1 MRHVCTVLLL
11 LLSTPLAHA
20 QAPASDAAPASEA
33 APASV
38 ASEDPSIALHTT
50 LGPGDRLANLWKLRR
65 ARLEADDAEG
75 AAEILGQIDDVK
87 RDRGI
92 TRLDGLAVSL
102 IREAEAAAAD
112 GDADVA
118 RDRLASADAVAP
130 GLPAIDDARGRIALD
145 LQPWAI
151 HRWLQYKVKGIFTAF
166 ADFQYRALLLA
177 DVVLTLMI
185 VVLGVAFVFLF
196 GQLLRY
202 GLNLYYDLGTAFP
215 QVMRVALI
223 AAGSLLFLLPFFFGF
238 GPLVVLFPIALLL
251 WPYQSGPERLLAVLF
266 VGLLG
271 AAPWML
277 RMGDRLTEAGTGVT
291 QALHALAL
299 DPGDTRAMRVLI
311 RTVRDVPQDWHAKA
325 VLGMAH
331 KRRGDV
337 PEALKLLTAAAEAAP
352 RGPAAGTVHNNLG
365 NALFAAGRAAA
376 AEAAYT
382 RAQEANPR
390 AAEPVFNLH
399 RLYRRM
405 GRKAE
410 AAEAM
415 SRATALDRDAVA
427 RWNQDDDLS
436 LNRYVVDMPLPANLL
451 IRRGFADLLA
461 PTPLATRAWV
471 LVAGPLPEL
480 TAPLG
485 AAATLVGCLILFAL
499 RRRLRLSWPCAR
511 TGRPVQVFL
520 VHGRPRQ
527 PLDDEYMAVFVN
539 NTPVDRAVRFKLEAT
554 ASRWATLRRWGTRAC
569 GLVPGLLGMVRG
581 RPVRGALVTGVSV
594 VLGLRLLMPQG
605 VLLDPVASGRTG
617 GVQWVVVS
625 LLGLIWLVSIVRA
638 FRWTEESR

>member
-1 MRHVCTVLLL
+1 MRHAPLVMMLLL
-11 LLSTPLAHA
+11 WSAITHA
-20 QAPASDAAPASEA
+20 QPPAAPPSDAAPAS
-33 APASV
+33 V
-38 ASEDPSIALHTT
+38 AQQDPSIALHTT
-50 LGPGDRLANLWKLRR
+50 VGPGDRLANLWKLRR
-65 ARLEADDAEG
+65 ARLAGDDAES
-75 AAEILGQIDDVK
+75 AAETLNQIDDVK

-92 TRLDGLAVSL
+92 ARLDGLAISL

-112 GDADVA
+112 GNADIA
-118 RDRLASADAVAP
+118 RDRLASAELVAP
-130 GLPAIDDARGRIALD
+130 GLPGIDDARARIALD
-145 LQPWAI
+145 LQPWAV
-151 HRWLQYKVKGIFTAF
+151 HRWLQYKVKGIFSSL

-185 VVLGVAFVFLF
+185 VVLGVGFVFLL

-202 GLNLYYDLGTAFP
+202 GANLYYDLGTAFP

-223 AAGSLLFLLPFFFGF
+223 AAGGLLFVLPFYFGF
-238 GPLVVLFPIALLL
+238 GPLVILFPIAVLV
-251 WPYQSGPERLLAVLF
+251 WPYQSGAERLLAVAF

-291 QALHALAL
+291 QALHALSL
-299 DPGDTRAMRVLI
+299 DPSDARAMRVVA
-311 RTVRDVPQDWHAKA
+311 RTVKEVPQDWHAKA

-331 KRRGDV
+331 KRRGSV
-337 PEALKLLTAAAEAAP
+337 AEALSLLQAAADAAP
-352 RGPAAGTVHNNLG
+352 RGAAAATVHNNLG
-365 NALFAAGRAAA
+365 NALFAAGRGAD
-376 AEAAYT
+376 AEAAYKK
-382 RAQEANPR
+382 AQTINPR
-390 AAEPVFNLH
+390 AAEPLFNQH

-415 SRATALDRDAVA
+415 TAASAADRTAVS

-451 IRRGFADLLA
+451 TRRAFADLLS

-471 LVAGPLPEL
+471 LIAGPLPEL

-485 AAATLVGCLILFAL
+485 ATVTLLGCLVVFGM

-511 TGRPVQVFL
+511 TGRPVQVFMI
-520 VHGRPRQ
+520 HGRPQ
-527 PLDDEYMAVFVN
+527 LPLDDEYVAVFVHN
-539 NTPVDRAVRFKLEAT
+539 KPVDRTVRYKLEAT
-554 ASRWATLRRWGTRAC
+554 MSRWSAVQRWGTRIC

-581 RPVRGALVTGVSV
+581 RPIWGAILAALT
-594 VLGLRLLMPQG
+594 VLLSLRLLMPEG
-605 VLLDPVASGRTG
+605 VLLDPITVARVGAERWIFIG
-617 GVQWVVVS
+617 
-625 LLGLIWLVSIVRA
+625 LLAFIWIYGMYRA
-638 FRWTEESR
+638 IRWTEER